1 MVKVWVNKQVKE
13 ELMEGYND
21 SLIFDVLDKNNKSN
35 VKTNVQDLW
44 RRFGKTSLNPINE
57 DLIIIAMSVFCADK
71 RIPRNYFKDSW
82 TRYIEINIPV
92 IEIEKWN
99 TVKENLETMLNFLT
113 GDNWSFD
120 FRKSTHKLRCEKK
133 VNIN

>member
-1 MVKVWVNKQVKE
+1 M
-13 ELMEGYND
+13 
-21 SLIFDVLDKNNKSN
+21 
-35 VKTNVQDLW
+35 
-44 RRFGKTSLNPINE
+44 
-57 DLIIIAMSVFCADK
+57 FCADK

-133 VNIN
+133 SKHKLIHSNEFDGVSLFSGG